1 MGGPSRVLTEQI
13 MPVSWFIEGVVM
25 KHKMSVRLASHRW
38 DWQRFAIVNRP
49 GFTFIGTVQRGL
61 QVGALARDE
70 KGTYYQVNGDN
81 LQALNE
87 HQVTQAIVRAR
98 QRQSE
103 AQQRPRF
110 GDRGDRGDQSR
121 APRVSFTARTGI
133 SRN

>member
-1 MGGPSRVLTEQI
+1 
-13 MPVSWFIEGVVM
+13 M
-25 KHKMSVRLASHRW
+25 KQKMSVRLANHRW

-98 QRQSE
+98 QRQDE

-110 GDRGDRGDQSR
+110 GDRGDQSR
-121 APRVSFTARTGI
+121 APRVSYTSRVRV